1 MGADGFRGG
10 ALVAGAAGALLLV
23 LMFLPWFEA
32 GSIKFDIEQLPG
44 VTLDIEGLPTEFEFS
59 EQEVESLAGQSGQ
72 DTSADAWDS
81 LGFIK
86 LMLVLAAGAA
96 IGLLVTNL
104 AGFRLPRVAYS
115 VVAGLGV
122 LATALVLFR
131 VISPPEFLELSGGL
145 VPTDVD
151 AEISIGRQIGVWL
164 GLLAAAGVALGGF
177 VALSAGVSLPPSRR
191 VDAPPVTPAR

>member
-23 LMFLPWFEA
+23 MMFLPWFEA

-59 EQEVESLAGQSGQ
+59 EEEVESLAEQSGQ
-72 DTSADAWDS
+72 ETSANAWDA
-81 LGFIK
+81 LGFLK
-86 LMLVLAAGAA
+86 LVLVVTAGAA
-96 IGLLVTNL
+96 IGVLVASL
-104 AGFRLPRVAYS
+104 AGYRLPRVAYS

-122 LATALVLFR
+122 LATVLILFR
-131 VISPPEFLELSGGL
+131 IISPPEFLELSGGL

-151 AEISIGRQIGVWL
+151 PEISIGRQIGVWL

-177 VALSAGVSLPPSRR
+177 VALSAVSPPASRR
-191 VDAPPVTPAR
+191 AVAPPVTPAR